1 MNRSETTSI
10 RLPPRLRQQ
19 LEQASHVLHRGKN
32 WIIVQALQL
41 YINQTLNTQLIEEA
55 RQQSLRANKADK
67 PEDAS
72 WEDEM
77 DDSAWR

>member
-1 MNRSETTSI
+1 M
-10 RLPPRLRQQ
+10 RQQ
-19 LEQASHVLHRGKN
+19 LEHASQVLHRGKN

-41 YINQTLNTQLIEEA
+41 YINQILDTKLIEEA
-55 RQQSLRANKADK
+55 RRQSLLANQADT